1 MLGRRGG
8 GESILGRKNFE
19 GDKNVQTI
27 AVLDPNYY
35 NEIRLLLF
43 NKGKEVYVW
52 NLWDLLGHQQ
62 VLP

>member
-8 GESILGRKNFE
+8 RESILGRKNFE
-19 GDKNVQTI
+19 GDKNIQTI

-43 NKGKEVYVW
+43 NEGKEVYVW
-52 NLWDLLGHQQ
+52 NLWDSLGHQ
-62 VLP
+62 